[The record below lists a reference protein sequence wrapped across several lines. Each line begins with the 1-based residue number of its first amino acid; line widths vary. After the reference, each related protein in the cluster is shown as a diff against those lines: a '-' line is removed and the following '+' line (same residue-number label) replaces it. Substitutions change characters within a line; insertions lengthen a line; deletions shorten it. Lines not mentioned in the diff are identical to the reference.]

1 MEIYEVDK
9 VSELIRK
16 YAYIDKILL
25 KEIKLKIIYKD
36 IKISLSELGRR
47 VWEFYLKE
55 DFKLK
60 GYKNMIKNK
69 TRIKN
74 VVAVDSKIQI
84 LTDKKLSNL
93 IDLKLSLLYKENYFD
108 DQYYSMTWITNEL
121 FQRVFIN
128 EEFGE
133 IIK

>member
-60 GYKNMIKNK
+60 GYKNMINNK

-74 VVAVDSKIQI
+74 VIADDSKIQI
-84 LTDKKLSNL
+84 LTDKNYL
-93 IDLKLSLLYKENYFD
+93 I
-108 DQYYSMTWITNEL
+108 
-121 FQRVFIN
+121 
-128 EEFGE
+128 
-133 IIK
+133 

>member
-25 KEIKLKIIYKD
+25 KEIKLKIICKD

-74 VVAVDSKIQI
+74 VVADNSKIQI

-108 DQYYSMTWITNEL
+108 DQYYSMTWVTNEL

>member
-25 KEIKLKIIYKD
+25 KEIKLKIICKD

-74 VVAVDSKIQI
+74 VVADDSKIQI

-108 DQYYSMTWITNEL
+108 DQYYSMTWVTNEL
-121 FQRVFIN
+121 IQRVFIN

>member
-25 KEIKLKIIYKD
+25 KEIKLKIICKD

-74 VVAVDSKIQI
+74 VVADDSKIQI

-108 DQYYSMTWITNEL
+108 DQYYSMTWVTNEL